1 MTTKTTDS
9 VLVFLLLLG
18 SSIGLCAQA
27 VDVPSP
33 LTYESALELALAR
46 NLDLEAA
53 KRQRAIRE
61 AAVRA
66 SRQMPN
72 PDLTAE
78 SARDTPHQ
86 AVILGVPIE
95 IGGKRARRIDLAR
108 EEVSLAD
115 ADIQRTTRAVRRD
128 VRTAFYSLVAANERV
143 RLAEAAL
150 GIARGLREIAQARFD
165 TGAAP
170 RLEVM
175 QADLGVARAEADL
188 DLARSSETA
197 FRATLNG
204 VLNFPPQHA
213 LVVTANLY
221 DHGSPPAYE
230 QALRVAAVSN
240 TDLTSLDRQIA
251 VEQRRTD
258 LFRAERVPTPIFSI
272 GADLNAPPEF
282 DVGPR
287 VGISIGLP
295 LFNRNQ
301 GEIAGSIAT
310 TLQLRGQRDATARA
324 IDNALFGTLA
334 TIEAQRHRVEAYQQ
348 RLVPTAI
355 ELESLSEE
363 SYRAGRTSVL
373 GVLDAQRSLRDL
385 RDEALQAALDVQV
398 TLGAL
403 EELIGTRVP

>member
-1 MTTKTTDS
+1 MTKTIQS
-9 VLVFLLLLG
+9 VLVLLLFLG

-66 SRQMPN
+66 SRQLPN
-72 PDLTAE
+72 PDLSAE
-78 SARDTPHQ
+78 TARDTPHQ
-86 AVILGVPIE
+86 AVALAVPIE
-95 IGGKRARRIDLAR
+95 IGGKRSRRIALAT
-108 EEVSLAD
+108 EEISLAESNV
-115 ADIQRTTRAVRRD
+115 QRAARVVRRD
-128 VRTAFYSLVAANERV
+128 LREAFYSLVAANERV
-143 RLAEAAL
+143 RLTQGAL
-150 GIARGLREIAQARFD
+150 DIARRLREIAQARVD

-170 RLEVM
+170 RLELM

-188 DLARSSETA
+188 DLARGSEIA

-204 VLNFPPQHA
+204 VLNLPPQHA
-213 LVVTANLY
+213 LVVAGNLY
-221 DHGSPPAYE
+221 DDRSPPAYE
-230 QALRVAAVSN
+230 EALLLASRSN
-240 TDLTSLDRQIA
+240 TDLTSFDRQIA
-251 VEQRRTD
+251 IEGRRTD
-258 LFRAERVPTPIFSI
+258 LLRAERVPTPIFSV
-272 GADLNAPPEF
+272 GADFNAPGEF

-287 VGISIGLP
+287 AGVSIGLP

-310 TLQLRGQRDATARA
+310 TSQLRGQRDAAQRA

-334 TIEAQRHRVEAYQQ
+334 TIEAQRRRVGSYQQ
-348 RLVPTAI
+348 RLVPTAV

-403 EELIGTRVP
+403 EELIGAGVP